1 MRILKNKVL
10 SVGTER
16 LPTWRRTNVFFSN
29 TTYME
34 EGFKLWLQRLRLAC
48 ILPKHSSTVDL
59 FLIAQPWGIP
69 PPLPRQTRT
78 HITLLSP
85 QSRFLIPSIILHF
98 CLPASFFLTIPFGL
112 IFCLLCS
119 LCGRISPVTGIQHL
133 LFCLPF
139 VSHPSLWFC
148 LALGAGCDSVKG
160 EWALLCS
167 TSPTLQL

>member
-1 MRILKNKVL
+1 MFSFQTQLIWKKVSSFGYRDCVWHVSYQNIAAQL
-10 SVGTER
+10 IYS
-16 LPTWRRTNVFFSN
+16 
-29 TTYME
+29 
-34 EGFKLWLQRLRLAC
+34 LQHSHGAFLHRCPA
-48 ILPKHSSTVDL
+48 KHAHTS
-59 FLIAQPWGIP
+59 P
-69 PPLPRQTRT
+69 
-78 HITLLSP
+78 LLSP

-98 CLPASFFLTIPFGL
+98 CLPASFFLTIHFGL
-112 IFCLLCS
+112 MFCLLCS